1 MAAEGGG
8 LPEGPL
14 DVGLQGRQVPPPP
27 RPLRPPH
34 EYSFPL
40 LLLRRGRRA
49 LPRSLS
55 PPPPP
60 PPRFFGTHL
69 GHREPRRWAD
79 RVGGGVGAGRCG
91 W

>member
-60 PPRFFGTHL
+60 PPPPLLRDPSRAPGTSPL
-69 GHREPRRWAD
+69 G
-79 RVGGGVGAGRCG
+79 
-91 W
+91 